1 VHRLVNDLQGDKQ
14 LAIFWS
20 TDIGDH
26 LEEFIVRIFINWNP
40 RLRKVLPEV
49 IDEQEEA
56 FGACV
61 VYWVEREAKGFSD
74 EDLPSVEVK
83 SLCLSTLRWVE
94 MSRHDSREVMSHDAF
109 EHRRLVDRQGLPL
122 RSQSEKL
129 VGLRGRGDLR
139 GR

>member
-1 VHRLVNDLQGDKQ
+1 
-14 LAIFWS
+14 
-20 TDIGDH
+20 
-26 LEEFIVRIFINWNP
+26 
-40 RLRKVLPEV
+40 
-49 IDEQEEA
+49 
-56 FGACV
+56 
-61 VYWVEREAKGFSD
+61 
-74 EDLPSVEVK
+74 
-83 SLCLSTLRWVE
+83 